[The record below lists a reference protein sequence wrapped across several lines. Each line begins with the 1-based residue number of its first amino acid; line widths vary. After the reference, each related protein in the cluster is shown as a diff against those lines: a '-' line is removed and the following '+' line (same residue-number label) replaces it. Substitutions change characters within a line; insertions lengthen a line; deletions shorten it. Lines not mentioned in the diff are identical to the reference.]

1 MLSSGKFEKR
11 HALLI
16 FVTRLGVSCSLFAT
30 FGAQNI
36 EEDKILEE
44 INHEDRNAYVG
55 YYVNSGCRKLR
66 SNCHVLWPRH
76 AARISACFHQVGA
89 DRVKSCCFEK

>member
-30 FGAQNI
+30 FGAQNS
-36 EEDKILEE
+36 EERQILEG
-44 INHEDRNAYVG
+44 INHEDRNAYIGIGRDVDC
-55 YYVNSGCRKLR
+55 SRFC
-66 SNCHVLWPRH
+66 
-76 AARISACFHQVGA
+76 
-89 DRVKSCCFEK
+89 